1 MKPLT
6 LIGLGALVVVG
17 SAGVLW
23 LAFTDIAL
31 ARLALVALA
40 VLVLGGIRLGLRS
53 VQRDPWAGLAKPG
66 DGPGH

>member
-6 LIGLGALVVVG
+6 LIGLGALIVVG

-23 LAFTDIAL
+23 LAFTDIVL

-53 VQRDPWAGLAKPG
+53 VQRDPWAGLAKPS